1 MKRTTSLAM
10 TIAGIASGALLA
22 SSPAMAQDMYKSS
35 VGGLYAGL
43 NYTFM
48 NADYNDSNADADL
61 GTLSGKVGVM
71 ATPFL
76 GVEARAGFGV
86 DDDRVGIADVSID
99 NFYGGYAT
107 VNLANESP
115 VTPYAV
121 LGFTRVESEADLG
134 SSTIRDDGSD
144 VSYGLGV
151 NMQFA
156 PNLSGN
162 LEYMRYYDKDN
173 VTLDGLGL
181 GVQVN
186 F

>member
-1 MKRTTSLAM
+1 MTHTKSFALALA
-10 TIAGIASGALLA
+10 TLSGGLLA
-22 SSPAMAQDMYKSS
+22 TAAQAQDMYKSG

-48 NADYNDSNADADL
+48 NAEIGRYDADT

-76 GVEARAGFGV
+76 GIEARAGFGA
-86 DDDRVGIADVSID
+86 DDDTINGVDVSVD

-107 VNLANESP
+107 FNLANESM

-121 LGFTRVESEADLG
+121 LGFTRVEAEVG
-134 SSTIRDDGSD
+134 SVEDDDSD
-144 VSYGLGV
+144 VSYGIGA
-151 NMQFA
+151 NMEFA

-162 LEYMRYYDKDN
+162 LEYMRYYDDDN
-173 VTLDGLGL
+173 VQLDGLSVGIQL
-181 GVQVN
+181 N